1 MKAELEG
8 DRAAFFP
15 DLVLGFFLHL
25 LDDFLDARRMDAPVG
40 DQLSIDFSLFRGDTD
55 RSRTG

>member
-1 MKAELEG
+1 
-8 DRAAFFP
+8 
-15 DLVLGFFLHL
+15 
-25 LDDFLDARRMDAPVG
+25 MDAPVG